1 MTARELA
8 LEILLESESGKEFA
22 WERLNARLQ
31 YARLEAA
38 DRGLATELVYG
49 SIRRRGSLDA
59 LIEAQTGQRP
69 IQPVIREVLRLGA
82 YQLAYLDSIPSHA
95 ALNEAVELAK
105 RRGHSRAAGF
115 VNGVLR
121 NLDRL
126 LTTEYADSPAA
137 DALPIAEGRYRRLL
151 RPIFPDPQQSPS
163 HYFAA
168 SFSMPQWL
176 ADRWLRR
183 FGWAELMRLGFWFAL
198 PAPLWIRVNT
208 TRTSRESLRDLLAA
222 AGHSSEPG
230 PHPQSLRLLEHAPIR
245 TLPGFDQGLFTV
257 QDHSSMTVATAL
269 APAPGATTLDCC
281 AAPGG
286 KATHLAELMNNQ
298 GRIVACDVDENRLMT
313 VNELSR
319 RLGVSIVETR
329 LMPRDKAP
337 GLRVG
342 PAQARAAGM
351 LPGAVGGFD
360 AALVDVPCSNT
371 GVLGR
376 RPEVRWRLTP
386 GDFNEL
392 VPMQLRLLLDAC
404 AQVRPGGVAVYS
416 TCSIEPEE
424 NGEVVRAA
432 LAQAKDWT
440 LDEEREHRP
449 GQPSDGGYWARM
461 RRSG

>member
-8 LEILLESESGKEFA
+8 LEILLEGESGKEFA

-31 YARLEAA
+31 HVRLEAA

-49 SIRRRGSLDA
+49 SMRRRGSLDA

-69 IQPVIREVLRLGA
+69 IQPLIREVLRLGA

-95 ALNEAVELAK
+95 ALYETVELAK

-126 LTTEYADSPAA
+126 LTTECADSPAA

-151 RPIFPDPQQSPS
+151 RPILPDPQQSPAR
-163 HYFAA
+163 YIAA
-168 SFSMPQWL
+168 AFSLPQWL

-183 FGWAELMRLGFWFAL
+183 FDWTELIRLGFWFVS

-208 TRTSRESLRDLLAA
+208 TRTSREALRELLAT

-269 APAPGATTLDCC
+269 APAPGTTVLDSC

-319 RLGVSIVETR
+319 RLGVSIIETR
-329 LMPRDKAP
+329 LMPRSRASAQRIDSSQPSAS
-337 GLRVG
+337 GVL
-342 PAQARAAGM
+342 PAD
-351 LPGAVGGFD
+351 VGGFD

-386 GDFNEL
+386 GDFNDL
-392 VPMQLRLLLDAC
+392 VPMQTRLLLDAC
-404 AQVRPGGVAVYS
+404 AQVRPGGVVVYS

-424 NGEVVRAA
+424 NGEVVRAV
-432 LAQAKDWT
+432 LKQASDWN
-440 LDEEREHRP
+440 LEEEQEHRP
-449 GQPSDGGYWARM
+449 GLPSDGGYWARL